1 MQVKKVCS
9 EEKHEKRRDLSI
21 VKYCIGGTIWIVIVT
36 FISFLMYGIYL
47 TSEQGRWKVIGVGV
61 LLVIIVGIGMTSM
74 FLGIADIRDAKKRC
88 HFYKIAI
95 VITAI
100 AMILI
105 PLILQGVYQAT
116 KENIIITEDTQTISE
131 RIIYLIDKNEVE
143 QQIVTS
149 ENDIITVQFEENIEP
164 YVEVVQY
171 CTMLTTDN
179 QNPWGRTTIE
189 TIKEWKQYEFH
200 LNALGKKQIE

>member
-21 VKYCIGGTIWIVIVT
+21 VKYCISGTIWIAIVT
-36 FISFLMYGIYL
+36 FVSFLMYGIYL
-47 TSEQGRWKVIGVGV
+47 TSEQGMWKVIGVGV
-61 LLVIIVGIGMTSM
+61 LLVIIVGIGITSM
-74 FLGIADIRDAKKRC
+74 FFGMADISDEKKRC

-116 KENIIITEDTQTISE
+116 KENIIITEDTQAISE

-164 YVEVVQY
+164 YVEIVQY
-171 CTMLTTDN
+171 CTTLTTDN
-179 QNPWGRTTIE
+179 QNPWGGTTTE

-200 LNALGKKQIE
+200 LNALGTNN